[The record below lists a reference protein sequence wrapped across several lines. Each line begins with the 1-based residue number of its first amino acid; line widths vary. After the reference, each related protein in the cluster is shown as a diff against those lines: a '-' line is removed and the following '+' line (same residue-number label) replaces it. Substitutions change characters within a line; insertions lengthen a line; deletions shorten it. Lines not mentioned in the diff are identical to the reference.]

1 MMSLPLASYRRS
13 FEAEFFSPRAARI
26 LARGML
32 PPPRRVA
39 AVCCALLRRAAGTG
53 RAPGERQQV
62 AALNSN
68 LLLGSELPLG
78 FTLGGHRT
86 GDAPG
91 GAMTV
96 HIRTS

>member
-1 MMSLPLASYRRS
+1 
-13 FEAEFFSPRAARI
+13 
-26 LARGML
+26 ML
-32 PPPRRVA
+32 LLPRRVA
-39 AVCCALLRRAAGTG
+39 AVCCALLCRAAGTG
-53 RAPGERQQV
+53 NRPTPGERQQV

>member
-1 MMSLPLASYRRS
+1 M
-13 FEAEFFSPRAARI
+13 

-39 AVCCALLRRAAGTG
+39 AVCCALLCRAAGAG
-53 RAPGERQQV
+53 SRLAPGERQQV

-96 HIRTS
+96 HIGTA